1 MRTNSL
7 GNKGLSLSQAQSIS
21 NLCNQEARDIQS
33 KIDSINNCEKTL
45 TLPTGV
51 YIETQGIKMPD
62 DIIDLLQEKARLHA
76 TQAFLMDNIQAKQ
89 NMLDALKKK
98 RFEFDIPNPT
108 PPDYDVF
115 DYQDEVNEEWGWEQ
129 LSRSEY
135 NEYLE
140 AEAFASHHGQFIHKN
155 GKLDKLRSEL
165 PKLKTLE
172 WIELEREKKTPMN
185 VTIHHTIDELGELHK
200 NISAIHRQFEQKV
213 NYYKAKVKNL
223 VTLENARIANENAFL
238 QSFENEAN
246 DKRNSQYSIAIQE
259 WQGKRKKT
267 EMEFNANIQ
276 NEIGKVAALRI
287 MVDPR
292 FKVVIDRFLDTIGDS
307 KE

>member
-1 MRTNSL
+1 
-7 GNKGLSLSQAQSIS
+7 LSLSQAQSIS

-33 KIDSINNCEKTL
+33 KIDSVNNCHKTL

-51 YIETQGIKMPD
+51 YVETQGVKMPGN
-62 DIIDLLQEKARLHA
+62 IVDLLQEKARLHA
-76 TQAFLMDNIQAKQ
+76 TQAFLMDNIQAKDK
-89 NMLDALKKK
+89 MLDALKKK
-98 RFEFDIPNPT
+98 AFTFDVPRPAS
-108 PPDYDVF
+108 PDYDVF
-115 DYQDEVNEEWGWEQ
+115 EYNDDVNEEWGWEQ
-129 LSRSEY
+129 LTSSEH

-140 AEAFASHHGQFIHKN
+140 AEAFAAHYGQFIHKG
-155 GKLDKLRSEL
+155 GKLDRLRSEL

-172 WIELEREKKTPMN
+172 WIELEKEKKTPMD

-200 NISAIHRQFEQKV
+200 NLSGVHRQFEQKV

-246 DKRNSQYSIAIQE
+246 DKRNSQYSIDIQE
-259 WQGKRKKT
+259 WQGKRKKA
-267 EMEFNANIQ
+267 EMEFNSKIQ
-276 NEIGKVAALRI
+276 EETGRVAALRI
-287 MVDPR
+287 MVDAR
-292 FKVVIDRFLDTIGDS
+292 FKPVVDHFLGTIGNS

>member
-33 KIDSINNCEKTL
+33 KIDNVNNCEKTL

-223 VTLENARIANENAFL
+223 VTLENARIANDNAFL

-259 WQGKRKKT
+259 WQGKRKKA

>member
-51 YIETQGIKMPD
+51 YVETQGIKMPD

-108 PPDYDVF
+108 PPDYDAF
-115 DYQDEVNEEWGWEQ
+115 YYQDEVNEEWGWEQ
-129 LSRSEY
+129 LSRGEY

-223 VTLENARIANENAFL
+223 VTLENARIANDNAFL

-259 WQGKRKKT
+259 WQGKRKKA

>member
-51 YIETQGIKMPD
+51 YVETQGIKMPD

-108 PPDYDVF
+108 PPDYDAF
-115 DYQDEVNEEWGWEQ
+115 YYQDEVNEEWGWEQ

-223 VTLENARIANENAFL
+223 VTLENARIANDNAFL

-259 WQGKRKKT
+259 WQGKRKKA

>member
-7 GNKGLSLSQAQSIS
+7 SNKGLSLSQAQSIS

-33 KIDSINNCEKTL
+33 KIDSVNNCHKTL

-51 YIETQGIKMPD
+51 YVETQGVKMPEN
-62 DIIDLLQEKARLHA
+62 IVDLLQEKARLHG
-76 TQAFLMDNIQAKQ
+76 TQAFLMDNIQAKDK
-89 NMLDALKKK
+89 MLDALKKK
-98 RFEFDIPNPT
+98 AFTFDVPRPAS
-108 PPDYDVF
+108 PDYDVF
-115 DYQDEVNEEWGWEQ
+115 DYKDEVTEEWGWEQ
-129 LSRSEY
+129 LTPSEY

-140 AEAFASHHGQFIHKN
+140 AEAFAAHYGQFIHKG
-155 GKLDKLRSEL
+155 GKLDRLRSEL

-200 NISAIHRQFEQKV
+200 NLSGVHRQYEQKV

-223 VTLENARIANENAFL
+223 VTLENAKIANENAAL
-238 QSFENEAN
+238 QTLENEAN
-246 DKRNSQYSIAIQE
+246 NKMNTQFSIAFQE
-259 WQGKRKKT
+259 WQGKRNKA
-267 EMEFNANIQ
+267 EMEFNGNIQ
-276 NEIGKVAALRI
+276 NEIGKVAGLRI

-292 FKVVIDRFLDTIGDS
+292 FKVVIDRFLGTIGDS

>member
-7 GNKGLSLSQAQSIS
+7 GTKGLSLSQAQSIS
-21 NLCNQEARDIQS
+21 NLCHQEARDIQS

-98 RFEFDIPNPT
+98 RFEFDVPQPT

-129 LSRSEY
+129 LTRSEY

-140 AEAFASHHGQFIHKN
+140 AEAFASHYGQFIHKN

-259 WQGKRKKT
+259 WQGKRKKA

>member
-108 PPDYDVF
+108 PPDYDAF
-115 DYQDEVNEEWGWEQ
+115 YYQDEVNEEWGWEQ

-223 VTLENARIANENAFL
+223 VTLENARIANDNAFL

-259 WQGKRKKT
+259 WQGKRKKA

>member
-76 TQAFLMDNIQAKQ
+76 TQAFLMDNIQAKDK
-89 NMLDALKKK
+89 MLDALKKK

-115 DYQDEVNEEWGWEQ
+115 DYQDEVYEEWGWEQ

-223 VTLENARIANENAFL
+223 VTLENARIANDNAFL

-259 WQGKRKKT
+259 WQGKRKKA

>member
-21 NLCNQEARDIQS
+21 NLCNQEARDLQS
-33 KIDSINNCEKTL
+33 KIDSVNNCEKTL

-51 YIETQGIKMPD
+51 YVETQGFKMPD
-62 DIIDLLQEKARLHA
+62 DIIDLLQEKARLYA

-223 VTLENARIANENAFL
+223 VTLENARIANDNAFL

-259 WQGKRKKT
+259 WQGKRKKA

-276 NEIGKVAALRI
+276 NEIGKAAALRI

>member
-108 PPDYDVF
+108 PPDYDAF
-115 DYQDEVNEEWGWEQ
+115 YYQDEVNEEWGWEQ

-223 VTLENARIANENAFL
+223 VTLENARIVNDNAFL
-238 QSFENEAN
+238 QGFENEAN

-259 WQGKRKKT
+259 WQGKRKKA

>member
-223 VTLENARIANENAFL
+223 VTLENARIANERTHFCKVSKMKPMIKGIHNTLL
-238 QSFENEAN
+238 QFKS
-246 DKRNSQYSIAIQE
+246 
-259 WQGKRKKT
+259 
-267 EMEFNANIQ
+267 
-276 NEIGKVAALRI
+276 GKVRGRKQKWSLMLISR
-287 MVDPR
+287 MRLV
-292 FKVVIDRFLDTIGDS
+292 KLQH
-307 KE
+307 

>member
-33 KIDSINNCEKTL
+33 KIDSVNNCEKTL

-51 YIETQGIKMPD
+51 YVETQGFKMPD
-62 DIIDLLQEKARLHA
+62 DVIDLLQEKARLHA
-76 TQAFLMDNIQAKQ
+76 TQAFLMDNIQAKDK
-89 NMLDALKKK
+89 MLDALKKK

-115 DYQDEVNEEWGWEQ
+115 GYQDEVNEEWGWEQ

-200 NISAIHRQFEQKV
+200 NVSAIHRQFEQKV

-223 VTLENARIANENAFL
+223 VTLENARIANENAAL
-238 QSFENEAN
+238 QSLENEAN
-246 DKRNSQYSIAIQE
+246 NKRNSQYSIAIQE
-259 WQGKRKKT
+259 WQGKRKKA

-276 NEIGKVAALRI
+276 NEIGKAAALRI

>member
-108 PPDYDVF
+108 PPDYDAF
-115 DYQDEVNEEWGWEQ
+115 YYQDEVNEEWGWEQ

-223 VTLENARIANENAFL
+223 VTLENARIVNDNAFL
-238 QSFENEAN
+238 QGFENEAN

-259 WQGKRKKT
+259 WQGKRRKA

>member
-33 KIDSINNCEKTL
+33 KIDSVNNCEKTL

-223 VTLENARIANENAFL
+223 VTLENARIANDNAFL

-259 WQGKRKKT
+259 WQGKRKKA

>member
-51 YIETQGIKMPD
+51 YIETQGFKMPD

-76 TQAFLMDNIQAKQ
+76 TQAFLMDNIQAKDK
-89 NMLDALKKK
+89 MLDALKKK

-129 LSRSEY
+129 LTRSEY

-223 VTLENARIANENAFL
+223 VTLENARIANDNAFL

-259 WQGKRKKT
+259 WQGKRKKA